1 MRVRYKGVSAVEV
14 KKGDFVVVF
23 APGEEK
29 EVPDDLGGDLITMSV
44 YEKVE
49 NKPKFFKNEGGE

>member
-14 KKGDFVVVF
+14 KKGNIVVVF

-29 EVPDDLGGDLITMSV
+29 DIPDDLGEDLITMSV

-49 NKPKFFKNEGGE
+49 NKPKFLKNEGGE